1 MGGFEFF
8 LKFIKKKY
16 KFAYILNLY
25 FMLNSGLKKIVREYN
40 KIMSL
45 KKNSIVPKIQNKEV
59 YFEKFSMYNKFYKI
73 EPTLNSH
80 ILKEK

>member
-1 MGGFEFF
+1 MSNSE
-8 LKFIKKKY
+8 LRKFKKEY
-16 KFAYILNLY
+16 K
-25 FMLNSGLKKIVREYN
+25 

-45 KKNSIVPKIQNKEV
+45 KKISIVPKIQNKPL